1 MIEGY
6 TNRMLA
12 PEEIREV
19 RVTIRCQRRGAGLI
33 VTHEVNIAPH
43 SAAAIL
49 SHPAV
54 AALLAKAQ
62 AAG

>member
-12 PEEIREV
+12 PEEIRQV
-19 RVTIRCQRRGAGLI
+19 RVTIRCQRRGVPLL
-33 VTHEVNIAPH
+33 VSHEVDIAPDC
-43 SAAAIL
+43 AGAIL
-49 SHPAV
+49 AHPAV